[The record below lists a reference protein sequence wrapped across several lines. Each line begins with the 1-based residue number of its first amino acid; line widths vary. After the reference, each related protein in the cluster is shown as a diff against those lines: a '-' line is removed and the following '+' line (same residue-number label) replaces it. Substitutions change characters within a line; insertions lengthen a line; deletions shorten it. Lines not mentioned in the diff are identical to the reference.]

1 MKIKGFSLL
10 NLRRTRVGK
19 NKKKRG
25 MLRRIYSFFRIKT
38 SAISLQKLQ
47 ISFYIFNFC
56 SIFEQHFRFCSIFEQ
71 KSSLWIFNPTKSH
84 FFHPLSPCFFST
96 RRRKRTSKLKW
107 WNPSGD
113 SNSSRWMKTCRS
125 SKIQL
130 LYPHPSWTFQAT
142 RKTTPPCW
150 RLALQFGSLT
160 WRTG

>member
-1 MKIKGFSLL
+1 MKTKGFSLL

-25 MLRRIYSFFRIKT
+25 MLRQIYSFFRIK
-38 SAISLQKLQ
+38 SQQSVE
-47 ISFYIFNFC
+47 IFLFCKNFQFR
-56 SIFEQHFRFCSIFEQ
+56 SIFEQNSNSVLSLNKIQALLYLRAKFSIKFQ
-71 KSSLWIFNPTKSH
+71 KLQA
-84 FFHPLSPCFFST
+84 FFHPP
-96 RRRKRTSKLKW
+96 RRPKPILKRRSW
-107 WNPSGD
+107 SPSGD